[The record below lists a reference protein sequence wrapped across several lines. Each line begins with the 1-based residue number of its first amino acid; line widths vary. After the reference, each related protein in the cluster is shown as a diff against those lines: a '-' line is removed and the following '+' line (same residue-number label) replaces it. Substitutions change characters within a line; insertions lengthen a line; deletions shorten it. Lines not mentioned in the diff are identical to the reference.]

1 MSDHDQ
7 QGPDTQ
13 NAVNPLPP
21 VVVALFLV
29 IVCIEAAFW
38 LGSKGMVG
46 GPTAIGWR
54 LEAVQKYAFSVD
66 IFDWMMTNDIW
77 PIEHVIRF
85 VSYLFVHVSF
95 THALFG
101 GVLLLAMGKM
111 VGEVF
116 SGWATLAVFV
126 GSGMTGALGYALI
139 LNSPQPLVG
148 SYPGVYGLIGAF
160 TFLLWTRLGEV
171 GAPQARAF
179 SLIGVLVAIQLV
191 FGLLFGGAPDWV
203 ADVIGFGAGFV
214 LSFVLAP
221 GGWRRIRDRLRRD

>member
-1 MSDHDQ
+1 MSSPDNQDHEA
-7 QGPDTQ
+7 Q

-21 VVVALFLV
+21 VVLALFLV
-29 IVCIEAAFW
+29 LAGIEVAFW

-46 GPTAIGWR
+46 GPSAIGWR
-54 LEAVQKYAFSVD
+54 LAAVQKYAFSVD
-66 IFDWMMTNDIW
+66 IFDWMMANGIW

-85 VSYLFVHVSF
+85 VTYLFVHVSF

-116 SGWATLAVFV
+116 SGWATLTVFV
-126 GSGMTGALGYALI
+126 GSGVAGALGYALI
-139 LNSPQPLVG
+139 LDSPQPLVG

-160 TFLLWTRLGEV
+160 TFLLWTQLGEV

-179 SLIGVLVAIQLV
+179 SLIGMLVAIQLV
-191 FGLLFGGAPDWV
+191 FGLIFGGAPDWV

-214 LSFVLAP
+214 MSFVLTP
-221 GGWRRIRDRLRRD
+221 GGWRRIRDRLRRE